1 MLNSIVKLIKVKI
14 IIVMIIIII
23 IIIIGFW
30 KHILQ
35 HGNII

>member
-23 IIIIGFW
+23 IIGFW